1 MSKPWLTVAA
11 AVLLA
16 IPFGWGLGVLAAYV
30 VAGKEFGQ
38 LPMATVPLGI
48 IGSIAF
54 ALWPSIRA
62 GTRLAV
68 MAAGCAAF
76 ILLGW
81 LLA

>member
-1 MSKPWLTVAA
+1 MYKPWLTVAA
-11 AVLLA
+11 MLMA

-38 LPMATVPLGI
+38 LPVATVPLGI
-48 IGSIAF
+48 IASIAF

-68 MAAGCAAF
+68 MVVGCVAF
-76 ILLGW
+76 VVLGW